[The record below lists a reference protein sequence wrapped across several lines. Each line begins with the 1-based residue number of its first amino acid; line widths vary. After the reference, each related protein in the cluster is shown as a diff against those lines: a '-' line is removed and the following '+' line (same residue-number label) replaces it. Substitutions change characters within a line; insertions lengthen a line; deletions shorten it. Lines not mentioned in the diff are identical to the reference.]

1 MYLLMFEKLVARVSG
16 HQFFVKTLM
25 VEQNGFKNLL
35 VTSTNFAEDLQKLRS
50 VGLVVKSVLVFY
62 ARLVSG

>member
-1 MYLLMFEKLVARVSG
+1 MYLLMFEKLVARVSRD
-16 HQFFVKTLM
+16 QFFVKTLM

-62 ARLVSG
+62 AGLVSG